1 MTIREAFAV
10 DTANAISVG
19 GTSISSNV
27 PDMESLPPIAAT
39 SNSAWALSAPRSAA
53 NGLPHFSGLSPVRP
67 KYSWNDNH
75 ACLGLI
81 PAATSFDIASMT
93 AAIAPLYGD
102 KEDSSG
108 S

>member
-1 MTIREAFAV
+1 M

-19 GTSISSNV
+19 GTSMFSNV

-39 SNSAWALSAPRSAA
+39 SNSAWAFSAPSNAA

-67 KYSWNDNH
+67 KYSWNESH
-75 ACLGLI
+75 ACLGSI

-102 KEDSSG
+102 SDDSSG